1 MTRLAWRLVRRR
13 WGRLLFLSS
22 TLAVGAAFLSAGDAA
37 LGALGRAVAQ
47 RARELL
53 AADLELSSA
62 RDLPPAADAALAGL
76 AAQGARVTRAASFSA
91 MLAADRKDAVPRL
104 ASVKAVEPAYPLY
117 GAVLTEP
124 PGAFAEL
131 FTGDAALVDADAA
144 AQHGL
149 KVGDRVRLGELS
161 LRVAGVVVKESGRAM
176 ARFQLGPR
184 VFIGFGTVERTG
196 LARFGARIR
205 RSALVALPPAGD
217 PERAA
222 RRAAEALERG
232 LSDPYLSVTSY
243 PDSEETTRQ
252 ALGRITN
259 YFTLTALATLLLGAG
274 GMAAGLSAFLDGEL
288 ETAALL
294 RCLGASARETARL
307 YRAVSLY
314 VGAQAGLLGAF
325 GGWALSS
332 GLLAWARVWAGLDL
346 PVSPAPDP
354 RAFLETLAVAVACAW
369 AVSEAKVRALS
380 ATPPLEVLREKAERL
395 PPTPR
400 GTALLVFGGA
410 VAVFLYAAAK
420 TDSLA
425 TARWFTLAIAATALA
440 VAAGCAAALRVLAA
454 ASSTP
459 LPFAARLGLKSLA
472 RRPARALPFLF
483 TLAAGFGL
491 LGALDVVRQG
501 LEREL
506 ALGTRAGMPELFFVD
521 AQKSQ
526 IAGVLGLA
534 RRWGR
539 GEPSSSPLVRARL
552 TAVNGAPLKR
562 EDDARLDEEGRQ
574 RQRFLLREFNLTYAD
589 ALNPSE
595 TLTAGAFWAPGET
608 RGHASL
614 EKDFAAR
621 TGLTMGDR
629 LSFDVQGRPVE
640 AVVTSLREV
649 DWLAMR
655 PNFFVVMP
663 TAVLGGAPQFHI
675 GSLSVGD
682 RAKQEEFRRALAAS
696 YPNVSVIDAGAALA
710 EVAEVLKVL
719 LTALKALA
727 WFCVA
732 VGLLVLAGA
741 AAVGHRE
748 RRAEAALLRALGAGT
763 RTLAAADL
771 TAFAAA
777 GLSTFALA
785 AAAALGLG
793 LALSARLDIPF
804 APDPW
809 ALSGLLAAALVLPP
823 VVGLLS
829 CLPAYS
835 ASPLDTL
842 RREE

>member
-1 MTRLAWRLVRRR
+1 MRGLAWRLARRR
-13 WGRLLFLSS
+13 WGRLLFLSAS
-22 TLAVGAAFLSAGDAA
+22 LAVGAAFLSAGDAA
-37 LGALGRAVAQ
+37 LGALGRAVAA

-53 AADLELSSA
+53 AADLEVASA
-62 RDLPPAADAALAGL
+62 RDLTPAVDEAVAALA
-76 AAQGARVTRAASFSA
+76 ASGARATRAASFSA
-91 MLAADRKDAVPRL
+91 MLAADRRDSVPRL
-104 ASVKAVEPAYPLY
+104 AAVKAVEPAYPLY

-131 FTGDAALVDADAA
+131 FTGDAALVDEDAA

-161 LRVAGVVVKESGRAM
+161 LRVAGVVVKESGRGM

-184 VFIGFGTVERTG
+184 VFIGLQTVERTG

-205 RSALVALPPAGD
+205 RSALVALPPSSD

-222 RRAAEALERG
+222 RRAAADLERR
-232 LSDPYLSVTSY
+232 LADPYLSVTSY
-243 PDSEETTRQ
+243 PESEETTRRS
-252 ALGRITN
+252 LGRLTN

-294 RCLGASARETARL
+294 RCLGASGREVARA
-307 YRAVSLY
+307 YRSLSLF
-314 VGAQAGLLGAF
+314 VGAQAGLLGAL
-325 GGWALSS
+325 GGWALAA
-332 GLLAWARVWAGLDL
+332 GLLRWARDWAGLEL
-346 PVSPAPDP
+346 PVGAGPDWG
-354 RAFLETLAVAVACAW
+354 AALETVFVGLACAW
-369 AVSEAKVRALS
+369 AVSESKVRAL
-380 ATPPLEVLREKAERL
+380 AAVPPLEVLREKAERL

-400 GTALLVFGGA
+400 GTALLVVGGA
-410 VAVFLYAAAK
+410 LAVFAYAAFK

-440 VAAGCAAALRVLAA
+440 VAAGCAGALKALAA
-454 ASSTP
+454 ASAAP
-459 LPFAARLGLKSLA
+459 LPLAARLGLKSLA

-491 LGALDVVRQG
+491 LGALDVVRHG

-526 IAGVLGLA
+526 IAGVLDLA
-534 RRWGR
+534 RRYGR

-562 EDDARLDEEGRQ
+562 EDDASLDEEGRQ

-595 TLTAGAFWAPGET
+595 SLVAGAFWAPGET

-621 TGLTMGDR
+621 TGLRMGDR

-675 GSLSVGD
+675 GSLSVGE
-682 RAKQEEFRRALAAS
+682 RARQEEFRRALAAA

-727 WFCVA
+727 WFCVS

-777 GLSTFALA
+777 GLATFALA
-785 AAAALGLG
+785 AGAALGLG
-793 LALSARLDIPF
+793 LALSERLDIPF
-804 APDPW
+804 APDPG
-809 ALSGLLAAALVLPP
+809 ALAGLLAAALVLPP
-823 VVGLLS
+823 LVGLVS

-842 RREE
+842 RRDE

>member
-1 MTRLAWRLVRRR
+1 MNRLAWRLVRRR
-13 WGRLLFLSS
+13 WGRLLFLSAS
-22 TLAVGAAFLSAGDAA
+22 LAVGAAFLSAGDEA
-37 LGALGRAVAQ
+37 LGALGRAVAA

-53 AADLELSSA
+53 TADLEVSSA
-62 RDLPPAADAALAGL
+62 RELTPAVDSALSGLAGS
-76 AAQGARVTRAASFSA
+76 GARVTRVASFSA
-91 MLAADRKDAVPRL
+91 MLAADRKGSVPRL

-117 GAVLTEP
+117 GSVLTEP
-124 PGAFAEL
+124 PGAAAAL
-131 FTGDAALVDADAA
+131 ASGDAALVDADAA

-161 LRVAGVVVKESGRAM
+161 LPVAGIVVKESGRAM
-176 ARFQLGPR
+176 ARFQMGPR
-184 VFIGFGTVERTG
+184 VFIGRQTVERTG

-205 RSALVALPPAGD
+205 RSALVALPPSED
-217 PERAA
+217 PERTARNAA
-222 RRAAEALERG
+222 AALERI
-232 LSDPYLSVTSY
+232 LADPYLQVTSY
-243 PDSEETTRQ
+243 PESEETTRR
-252 ALGRITN
+252 AMGRLTN

-274 GMAAGLSAFLDGEL
+274 GMAAGLAAFLDGEL

-294 RCLGASARETARL
+294 RCLGASGAEVAGA
-307 YRAVSLY
+307 YRTVCLS
-314 VGAQAGLLGAF
+314 VGAQAGLLGAV
-325 GGWALSS
+325 GGWALST
-332 GLLAWARVWAGLDL
+332 GLMAWARGWVGLDL

-354 RAFLETLAVAVACAW
+354 RAALETLAVALTCAW
-369 AVSEAKVRALS
+369 AVSESKVRALAS
-380 ATPPLEVLREKAERL
+380 TPPLEVLREKAERL

-400 GTALLVFGGA
+400 GTALLLAGGA
-410 VAVFLYAAAK
+410 AAVFLYAAFK

-440 VAAGCAAALRVLAA
+440 VAAGCALALRALRA
-454 ASSTP
+454 ASAAP

-491 LGALDVVRQG
+491 LGALDVMRHG

-506 ALGTRAGMPELFFVD
+506 SLGTRAGMPELFFVD

-526 IAGVLGLA
+526 IDGVLGLA
-534 RRWGR
+534 RRFGR

-552 TAVNGAPLKR
+552 TAVNGKALKR
-562 EDDARLDEEGRQ
+562 EDEAALGEEGRQ
-574 RQRFLLREFNLTYAD
+574 RQRFLLREFNLTYAE

-595 TLTAGAFWAPGET
+595 TLVAGTFWAPGET

-621 TGLTMGDR
+621 TGLKMGDR
-629 LSFDVQGRPVE
+629 LDFDVQGRPVS

-682 RAKQEEFRRALAAS
+682 RARSEEFRRALAAS

-719 LTALKALA
+719 LTALKALG

-748 RRAEAALLRALGAGT
+748 RRGEAALLRALGAGT

-771 TAFAAA
+771 TAFAAT

-785 AAAALGLG
+785 AGAALGLG
-793 LALSARLDIPF
+793 LALSTRLDIPF
-804 APDPW
+804 APDVS
-809 ALSGLLAAALVLPP
+809 ALAGLLAAALVLPP
-823 VVGLLS
+823 LVGLLS
-829 CLPAYS
+829 CLPAYA